1 MKFVTETEFTLEEVL
16 AIAQG
21 DYFALAEQVGLSSLV
36 DVDPRNTNEVAG
48 ILFETLLARCG
59 SEVAVYSLE
68 GQEDFEKTRF
78 LRMLLG
84 FWLSSAPGWLDR
96 LDAHDQGDQP
106 HRVQDPD
113 AASHDPREQEGSG
126 RFRV

>member
-1 MKFVTETEFTLEEVL
+1 MRFVTETEFTLEEVL

-59 SEVAVYSLE
+59 SEVAVYALE
-68 GQEDFEKTRF
+68 GQ
-78 LRMLLG
+78 
-84 FWLSSAPGWLDR
+84 
-96 LDAHDQGDQP
+96 
-106 HRVQDPD
+106 
-113 AASHDPREQEGSG
+113 
-126 RFRV
+126 